1 MNLYEHTIVAR
12 QDVSPIQLKQLTEKY
27 AKIVEKNDG
36 DIVKTENWG
45 LLNLAYI
52 IKKNKKGNYV
62 HFKIKGNGKVI
73 KELEKNEII
82 DSNLLRFM
90 TVKVKKFDLET
101 NYFEKKDEFE
111 KKKINNKK
119 NKQSTFSKLSIFQ
132 PNKYKYKKSCPLS
145 VKGAPKVDYKNI
157 KLLKRYTSENGKIL
171 PSRITSVSQKKQ
183 RELSISIK
191 RARNLALI

>member
-1 MNLYEHTIVAR
+1 ML
-12 QDVSPIQLKQLTEKY
+12 
-27 AKIVEKNDG
+27 
-36 DIVKTENWG
+36 
-45 LLNLAYI
+45 
-52 IKKNKKGNYV
+52 
-62 HFKIKGNGKVI
+62 
-73 KELEKNEII
+73 
-82 DSNLLRFM
+82 
-90 TVKVKKFDLET
+90 
-101 NYFEKKDEFE
+101 
-111 KKKINNKK
+111 KKKKSNNKK

-145 VKGAPKVDYKNI
+145 VKGAPTVDYKNI